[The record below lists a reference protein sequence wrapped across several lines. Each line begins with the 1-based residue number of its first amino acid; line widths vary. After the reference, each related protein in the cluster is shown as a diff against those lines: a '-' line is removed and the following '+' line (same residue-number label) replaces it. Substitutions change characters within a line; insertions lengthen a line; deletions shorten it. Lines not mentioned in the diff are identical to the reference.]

1 LRGEGRGEG
10 ECLSFLLLE
19 RVRVRVKKG
28 MGSFPLTSILSLGG
42 ERKMREWGFLRGD
55 RGGFFLCCLDVDRG
69 TGPEPFHYPSPLA
82 GEGRGEGILK
92 SFTLPLIPSRRGR
105 GSFVENPSRRGRGNE
120 KAVS

>member
-42 ERKMREWGFLRGD
+42 ERKIREWGFLRGSEGD
-55 RGGFFLCCLDVDRG
+55 FLR
-69 TGPEPFHYPSPLA
+69 PI
-82 GEGRGEGILK
+82 R
-92 SFTLPLIPSRRGR
+92 
-105 GSFVENPSRRGRGNE
+105 
-120 KAVS
+120 AVS